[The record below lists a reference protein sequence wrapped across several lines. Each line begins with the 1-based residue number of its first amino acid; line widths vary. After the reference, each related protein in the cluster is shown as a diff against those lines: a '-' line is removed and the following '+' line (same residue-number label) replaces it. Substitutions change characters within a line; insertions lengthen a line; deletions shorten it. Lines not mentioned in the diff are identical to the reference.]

1 MSINVKVPALEKL
14 LDYTASGVG
23 SIAGPMLAPW
33 KARREAQAK
42 LIAAKGDVEIQ
53 KALAEGQAGTMQ
65 IIAEAQAEARA
76 SLLSPDIAIQGEI
89 NLADT
94 ITQRIQFQ
102 EEKRISNTAA
112 TVRKSA
118 QELGDEEVEDHEID
132 HDWTARFFNEVQD
145 VSSEEMQLLWA
156 KVLAGEVE
164 QPGTTSIKTLDI
176 LKNLDRTTASLF
188 KILCSV
194 CVSIKLDGKHFID
207 ARVPSLGGNAGTNA
221 LKQYGLDFGNLNLLN
236 EHGLIISDY
245 NSWYD
250 IQSSVGIPLG
260 DNRVVHIPINFQN
273 RYWVLVA
280 KTQRKLGKQFKLS
293 GVALTK
299 SGQEL
304 SKIVD
309 IEPMQ
314 QFTLDLIKYFDKNN
328 LNMIEVDN
336 WQPHIMPRSS
346 P

>member
-1 MSINVKVPALEKL
+1 MNVKIPALEKL

-33 KARREAQAK
+33 KARRETQAK
-42 LIAAKGDVEIQ
+42 LIAAKGEAEIQ
-53 KALAEGQAGTMQ
+53 KALAEGQAATMQ
-65 IIAEAQAEARA
+65 IIAAAQAEARA
-76 SLLSPDIAIQGEI
+76 SLLSPDIALQGEI

-112 TVRKSA
+112 TVRQSA
-118 QELGDEEVEDHEID
+118 QELGDKEVEDHEID

-164 QPGTTSIKTLDI
+164 RPGTTSIKTLDI
-176 LKNLDRTTASLF
+176 LKNLDKATASLF

-194 CVSIKLDGKHFID
+194 CVSIKLDGKTFID

-221 LKQYGLDFGNLNLLN
+221 LNNFGLDFGNLNVLN

-250 IQSSVGIPLG
+250 IQSSIGISLG
-260 DNRVVHIPINFQN
+260 DNRVLYIPIHFQN
-273 RYWVLVA
+273 RYWILVA

-304 SKIVD
+304 SKIVN
-309 IEPMQ
+309 IEPIQ
-314 QFTLDLIKYFDKNN
+314 KFTQDLINYFDKNS
-328 LNMIEVDN
+328 LSMIEVYN
-336 WQPHIMPRSS
+336 WQPQILPCAS